1 MRPSVGALLPRPS
14 SCTSSPSASMP
25 VKVIGIWT
33 FWPAATCASTSDGV
47 GAALLEASF
56 WCTLMVIVA
65 DAALPRLSLTVYV
78 TGKDPVWSDAWYRTV
93 LPDTNTSPLNVFLS
107 YCRSFCR
114 LTVVPSE

>member
-56 WCTLMVIVA
+56 
-65 DAALPRLSLTVYV
+65 
-78 TGKDPVWSDAWYRTV
+78 
-93 LPDTNTSPLNVFLS
+93 
-107 YCRSFCR
+107 
-114 LTVVPSE
+114 